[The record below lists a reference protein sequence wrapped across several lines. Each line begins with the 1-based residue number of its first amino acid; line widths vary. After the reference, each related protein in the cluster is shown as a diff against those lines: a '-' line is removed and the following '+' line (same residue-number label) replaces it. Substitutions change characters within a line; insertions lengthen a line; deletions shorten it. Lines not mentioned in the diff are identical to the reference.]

1 MSASNDKRIFQQ
13 WTDVMVQ
20 FFTSVQVCK
29 FDPNKCISDQIQYS
43 VLTWCKDFVIY
54 SRMWNV
60 KRVWIRI
67 AGDACIAFFVWH
79 VIYIYSMIRLHYLH
93 ILSPLTCIFL
103 MGLLWSEH
111 RFIEVVWNLPG
122 HETYWIYPIILITI

>member
-79 VIYIYSMIRLHYLH
+79 VIYIQHDTLTLPTHPFTLDLY
-93 ILSPLTCIFL
+93 ILNGF
-103 MGLLWSEH
+103 
-111 RFIEVVWNLPG
+111 
-122 HETYWIYPIILITI
+122 ILIWTPVYRSCLEFTWTRNIMDLSNYTLI